1 MIRVVILGSTG
12 SIGRATLSVVKRHP
26 ERFRVVA
33 LCAHRSTA
41 RLAAQV
47 AEHEVPIA
55 VIADPEALTDTANLP
70 SADWR
75 AGPEAVLEL
84 VTDPDVDVVVN
95 AIVGSVGLR
104 ATLAA
109 LRAGKRLALANKESL
124 AAGGPLV
131 MEAARQGGGE
141 LIPIDSEHSAILQC
155 LEGYDLSSVARLV
168 LTASGGPFRGFSREE
183 LEGVG
188 PSQALRHPTWDM
200 GAKITIDSATLAN
213 KALEVIEAHFLYD
226 MGYDR
231 IDVVI
236 HPQSIVHSFVEFTD
250 GSVLAQLGFPTMELP
265 ILYALSHPERVD
277 DPALRT
283 FDPIRSSPLTFEE
296 VDLERFRLFALGIE
310 AGVRGGTVPAVYNAA
325 NEIAVDLFL
334 TEKVGFLEM
343 ADVVAHAMDYVPR
356 RNVEVVSDVLEADAA
371 ARAAAREFVAS
382 PRSMARGLRK
392 KYSGSRT
399 AF

>member
-1 MIRVVILGSTG
+1 MLG
-12 SIGRATLSVVKRHP
+12 
-26 ERFRVVA
+26 
-33 LCAHRSTA
+33 
-41 RLAAQV
+41 
-47 AEHEVPIA
+47 
-55 VIADPEALTDTANLP
+55 
-70 SADWR
+70 
-75 AGPEAVLEL
+75 L

-382 PRSMARGLRK
+382 HRSMARGLGK
-392 KYSGSRT
+392 KYRGSRT
-399 AF
+399 GV